1 MLQPRIALT
10 IKEACFRA
18 SLSPSTI
25 YKLSRS
31 GRLPIRKVCGRSLI
45 LADELDD
52 FLKRS
57 PIIERDGEGGA
68 T

>member
-1 MLQPRIALT
+1 MVLARTALT

-45 LADELDD
+45 LTDELDE
-52 FLKRS
+52 FLKGS
-57 PIIERDGEGGA
+57 PIIQRAGQGGA
-68 T
+68 K